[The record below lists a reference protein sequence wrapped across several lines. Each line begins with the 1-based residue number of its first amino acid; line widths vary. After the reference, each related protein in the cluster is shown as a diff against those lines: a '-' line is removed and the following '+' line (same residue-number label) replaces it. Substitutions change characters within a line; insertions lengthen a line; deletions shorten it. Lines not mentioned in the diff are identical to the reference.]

1 MDELLS
7 KEELSQLI
15 DEVKKLENSVLLRV
29 IKSKRDNAK
38 EACATMPV
46 YDNESIANREFT
58 RGYMVGLE
66 WILKDVYDFID
77 KTDKLLQK
85 KSE

>member
-15 DEVKKLENSVLLRV
+15 DEVKKLEHSVLFKV

-58 RGYMVGLE
+58 RGYGAGLE
-66 WILKDVYDFID
+66 WVLKDVHDFID
-77 KTDKLLQK
+77 ETDKLLK
-85 KSE
+85 KRSE

>member
-15 DEVKKLENSVLLRV
+15 DEVKKLENSVLLGV

-58 RGYMVGLE
+58 RGYGIVTGKQKYRDWE
-66 WILKDVYDFID
+66 
-77 KTDKLLQK
+77 TDR
-85 KSE
+85 KSVV